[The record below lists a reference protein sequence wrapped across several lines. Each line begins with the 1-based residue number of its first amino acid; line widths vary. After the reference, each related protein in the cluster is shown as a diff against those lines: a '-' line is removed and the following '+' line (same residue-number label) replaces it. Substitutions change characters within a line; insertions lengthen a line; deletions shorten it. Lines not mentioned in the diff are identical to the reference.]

1 MNAGGE
7 RWYRP
12 PVVWIGLTVLV
23 GSVAGC
29 IALIFAATS
38 A

>member
-1 MNAGGE
+1 
-7 RWYRP
+7 
-12 PVVWIGLTVLV
+12 VWIGLTVLV
-23 GSVAGC
+23 GSFAGC